1 MKFNNNASMVGF
13 IGDYKSVKE
22 VVAVDTKELEEIEGS
37 FEAVADRMR
46 EIIDFADRK
55 KGPSYD
61 EWSSLVD
68 RLMENFVE
76 KYGSNWAE
84 NPEAWKLYG
93 IERNKIMA
101 RFSQSRFDN
110 RVAVTNYM
118 TTKGFQECP
127 FEGCNGLTWN
137 EEITIF
143 NYQTYKSLVINRG
156 TEHLARDHHLLEKGN
171 QYGISAKEFY
181 EHFMPSTIS
190 KK

>member
-1 MKFNNNASMVGF
+1 MKFDNNASMVGF
-13 IGDYKSVKE
+13 IGDYKSVEE

-37 FEAVADRMR
+37 FEAIAGRM
-46 EIIDFADRK
+46 EELIDFAEQN

-61 EWSSLVD
+61 EWSPLMD
-68 RLMENFVE
+68 KLMENFVE
-76 KYGSNWAE
+76 KYGPNWAK
-84 NPEAWKLYG
+84 NPEAWELYG

-118 TTKGFQECP
+118 TTKGFQGCP
-127 FEGCNGLTWN
+127 FGGCNALTWN

-143 NYQTYKSLVINRG
+143 NYQTCKSLVINRG
-156 TEHLARDHHLLEKGN
+156 TGHLARDHHLLERGN

-181 EHFMPSTIS
+181 EHFMPTTIS